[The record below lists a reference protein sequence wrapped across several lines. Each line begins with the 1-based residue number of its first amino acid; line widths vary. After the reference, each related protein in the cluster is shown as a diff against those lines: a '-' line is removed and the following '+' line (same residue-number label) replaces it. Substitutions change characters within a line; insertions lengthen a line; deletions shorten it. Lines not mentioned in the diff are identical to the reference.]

1 MHKDLQK
8 AKEQLVQNSFT
19 CVLCKDDILYTSC
32 ERGVAPLLNLYDAKT
47 DVKDF
52 CAADKV
58 VGKGAAHLY
67 ILFKIKALYAEI
79 ISEGAKELLEQN
91 GIEVY
96 YKEQTSRIL
105 NRTKT
110 GFCPIETAVLDT
122 ENPTDALLKIR
133 NTLKELRK

>member
-8 AKEQLVQNSFT
+8 AKEHLLQNGFT
-19 CVLCKDDILYTSC
+19 CVLCKDDVIYTSC

-52 CAADKV
+52 YAADKV

-79 ISEGAKELLEQN
+79 LSAGAKQLLEQN
-91 GIEVY
+91 GIEVFY
-96 YKEQTSRIL
+96 NENPERIL
-105 NRTKT
+105 NRAKT
-110 GFCPIETAVLDT
+110 GYCPIETAVLDIYD
-122 ENPTDALLKIR
+122 PTDAVLKIR
-133 NTLKELRK
+133 STLKELRK

>member
-8 AKEQLVQNSFT
+8 AKEHLVQNGFT
-19 CVLCKDDILYTSC
+19 CVLCKDDVIFTSC

-52 CAADKV
+52 YAADKV

-79 ISEGAKELLEQN
+79 VSMSAKNLLEQN
-91 GIEVY
+91 GIEVF
-96 YKEQTSRIL
+96 YKEISERIL
-105 NRTKT
+105 NRDKT
-110 GFCPIETAVLDT
+110 GYCPIETAVLDIDD
-122 ENPTDALLKIR
+122 PTDAVLKIR
-133 NTLKELRK
+133 STLKELRK

>member
-8 AKEQLVQNSFT
+8 AKEHLLQNGFT
-19 CVLCKDDILYTSC
+19 CVLCKDDVIYTSC

-52 CAADKV
+52 YAADKV

-79 ISEGAKELLEQN
+79 LSAGAKQLLEQN
-91 GIEVY
+91 GIEVFY
-96 YKEQTSRIL
+96 NENPERIL
-105 NRTKT
+105 NRDKT
-110 GFCPIETAVLDT
+110 GYCPIETAVLDIDD
-122 ENPTDALLKIR
+122 PTDAVLKIR
-133 NTLKELRK
+133 STLKELRK